1 MEICDGA
8 PPVLWPLQA
17 TTCPLAG
24 GGRAAIMLRLPVPD
38 RQFSGTGAGFPA
50 HNASIFEL
58 FTGHAGLSSTTLF
71 ALRQL

>member
-17 TTCPLAG
+17 AICLLAG

-38 RQFSGTGAGFPA
+38 RQFSGPGAGFSA
-50 HNASIFEL
+50 HNTSVF
-58 FTGHAGLSSTTLF
+58 
-71 ALRQL
+71 